1 MACALRP
8 RPRHQELSTLAAAT
22 HTSPTPRCPSQL
34 DRDGGTLL
42 ALVTPALV
50 QETFAVLAQ
59 PEGDVQSLKRYEDFL
74 WRCLRTALP
83 HLIEDLDS
91 GSFERPDG
99 VCEEVWGALV
109 GTHMLPA
116 LKTASY
122 TSTLARMELKV
133 QKDLRDVEGKLKDT
147 LQPEIRGVMSALEEA
162 KVDPD
167 IITVV
172 SYSFA
177 MAMRRVGFPLP
188 VRKVA
193 TCVYCV

>member
-91 GSFERPDG
+91 GSFERPNG
-99 VCEEVWGALV
+99 VCEEAWGALLS
-109 GTHMLPA
+109 THIMPVLEAAHEKAEQARLYQARRREAA
-116 LKTASY
+116 LV
-122 TSTLARMELKV
+122 L
-133 QKDLRDVEGKLKDT
+133 LR
-147 LQPEIRGVMSALEEA
+147 A
-162 KVDPD
+162 
-167 IITVV
+167 
-172 SYSFA
+172 
-177 MAMRRVGFPLP
+177 
-188 VRKVA
+188 
-193 TCVYCV
+193 CVHQRQSGDMIPSDEVYGWLSQL